1 MKLVVFVLMGSK
13 VVNFLSVFENFL
25 PTDVPINL

>member
-25 PTDVPINL
+25 PVVIW